1 VTTAKEGNVKKG
13 LLDEIMEHNRGRA
26 GTVCGVQ
33 KLYASLPKDDAKAL
47 RQAIADPMVKGT
59 AISKALKARGYHV
72 ADGVVTRHRRGECVC
87 ES

>member
-1 VTTAKEGNVKKG
+1 VKKG
-13 LLDEIMEHNRGRA
+13 LLDEIMDHNHGRA
-26 GTVCGVQ
+26 GTVCGIQ
-33 KLYASLPKDDAKAL
+33 KLYGCLPKGDAEAL